1 VVAELLPST
10 IDLVV
15 QWVKQ
20 TPSLFNLVGNNCST
34 TLPKRDEDMSFPWIQ
49 VTRVIGESLY
59 PEAPI
64 DRARIQFNIW
74 GGVRNNGLPNWQPA
88 DEVVRTLDAEIRAF
102 VGMEIGGGV
111 IMDMTGGEGF
121 MQLEDPDTRSAR
133 FWMDAIVIVRNL

>member
-1 VVAELLPST
+1 MAELLPST

-20 TPSLFNLVGNNCST
+20 TPSLFSLVGNNCST
-34 TLPKRDEDMSFPWIQ
+34 TLPKRDEDMTFPWIQ
-49 VTRVIGESLY
+49 VTRVIGESLNA
-59 PEAPI
+59 ETPI

-102 VGMEIGGGV
+102 VGLEIGGAV
-111 IMDMTGGEGF
+111 IMEMAGGEGF